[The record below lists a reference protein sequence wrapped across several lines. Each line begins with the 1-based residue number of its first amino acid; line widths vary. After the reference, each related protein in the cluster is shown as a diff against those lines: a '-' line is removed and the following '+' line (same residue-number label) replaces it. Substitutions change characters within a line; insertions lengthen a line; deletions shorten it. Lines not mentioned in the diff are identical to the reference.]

1 MSFHATD
8 WVAHHATATPHKT
21 AMIELA
27 SGRRFTYAQMHNRV
41 GRVAAMLKAKGIKKG
56 DRVGF
61 LTLNSSDT
69 LEVIFGCWRLG
80 AVCLAINF
88 RLTPP
93 EIAYI
98 LDNSECSLVVV
109 DTPFMPIAEALQ
121 GKTPVKEWIQTDG
134 MGGESDYETALAA
147 VDPILAYEPQTLD
160 EQCLLMYS
168 SGTTGTPKGVIITHG
183 VHPRYGLAA
192 QP

>member
-1 MSFHATD
+1 
-8 WVAHHATATPHKT
+8 
-21 AMIELA
+21 MIELA

-93 EIAYI
+93 EIAWHMNRKRSMSSVFSCI
-98 LDNSECSLVVV
+98 VRVRRGRQR
-109 DTPFMPIAEALQ
+109 AL
-121 GKTPVKEWIQTDG
+121 
-134 MGGESDYETALAA
+134 
-147 VDPILAYEPQTLD
+147 
-160 EQCLLMYS
+160 LLRM
-168 SGTTGTPKGVIITHG
+168 V
-183 VHPRYGLAA
+183 
-192 QP
+192 